1 MYGKSANGNVKV
13 SFLNATYLLHGTIL
27 SFTRILCRKMYIFVK
42 IFTPTNMKTE
52 KKVSLKHL
60 LRMGFAAVCMMS
72 MTSCETTDDNG
83 DGDGDGNSS
92 NYWESNALRRMQ
104 LRGNVKTLV
113 EGNWTVQFNDKGN
126 MTSEIEDSEW
136 GVTEDTYTYDSNGRP
151 TSQTSINGYS
161 QDFGPRFLRRNLKTA
176 DTQQP
181 ALRQAAAQTVTTTY
195 TYGTHGKYVPIFA
208 FHLLET
214 GLYPNLTAITRTDGT
229 SVEYKFEG
237 DSLLMINTY
246 VYTYEDGTESEK
258 DTTVFHYEG
267 KYPTRS
273 QTEWSFMKDLTYF
286 ADGRFATYTEGHQ
299 GSGIYSPR
307 VYSMMENSP
316 YILTETIVQSNY
328 FDNKLNNTYTT
339 TFTYNEHG
347 DVVSM
352 VEDEYQEEY
361 TYTYDDQ
368 NNWIVRTN
376 RYKNGPAWMEGNTI
390 ERTIT
395 YY

>member
-1 MYGKSANGNVKV
+1 
-13 SFLNATYLLHGTIL
+13 
-27 SFTRILCRKMYIFVK
+27 
-42 IFTPTNMKTE
+42 MKTE
-52 KKVSLKHL
+52 KKISLKHL
-60 LRMGFAAVCMMS
+60 LRMGFAAVCLMS

-83 DGDGDGNSS
+83 DGDGDGTSS

-126 MTSEIEDSEW
+126 MVSKIENSEW
-136 GVTEDTYTYDSNGRP
+136 GVIEDTYTYDSNGRL
-151 TSQTSINGYS
+151 TSQTSINGHS
-161 QDFGPRFLRRNLKTA
+161 QVFGPRFLSRNLKTA

-181 ALRQAAAQTVTTTY
+181 TLRRADEAVTTTY

-214 GLYPNLTAITRTDGT
+214 GLYPNLTAITRTNGT
-229 SVEYKFEG
+229 SIEYKFEG
-237 DSLLMINTY
+237 DSLLMVNTY
-246 VYTYEDGTESEK
+246 VNTYEDGTESEK

-299 GSGIYSPR
+299 GPGNYSAR

-316 YILTETIVQSNY
+316 YILTETITY
-328 FDNKLNNTYTT
+328 YDNVLERSDTA

-347 DVVSM
+347 DVISM
-352 VEDEYQEEY
+352 VEGEYQEEY

-368 NNWIVRTN
+368 NNWIVCTK
-376 RYKNGPAWMEGNTI
+376 RYKNGPEWTEVNTI